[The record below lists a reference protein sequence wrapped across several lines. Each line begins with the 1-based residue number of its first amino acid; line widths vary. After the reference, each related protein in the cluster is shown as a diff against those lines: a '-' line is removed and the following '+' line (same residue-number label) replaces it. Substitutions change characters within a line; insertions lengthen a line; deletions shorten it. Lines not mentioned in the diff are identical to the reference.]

1 MEFRSLITII
11 EEAGSARDT
20 AFNKLADD
28 QRGDPELA
36 MLSVQRANVG
46 GVLSYVVEHVGDL
59 THRMAQYPNK
69 PDYFCG
75 YELVKPKVNRS
86 YGILTSG
93 YGFAREHEQNIA
105 SNAEYKGVTVE
116 VFKAHL
122 ADSLSI
128 YAAEHSKLQVFN
140 QAQYLAREAA
150 VLLGKQKWKQSAD
163 CLYQLSLHL
172 DSPEQWV
179 EFAGGYDPAFSQ
191 KPL

>member
-11 EEAGSARDT
+11 EDAGSARDT
-20 AFNKLADD
+20 AFNKLADG
-28 QRGDPELA
+28 QRADPELA

-75 YELVKPKVNRS
+75 FELVKPKVDRS

-116 VFKAHL
+116 VFKARL
-122 ADSLSI
+122 TESLS
-128 YAAEHSKLQVFN
+128 V
-140 QAQYLAREAA
+140 
-150 VLLGKQKWKQSAD
+150 
-163 CLYQLSLHL
+163 
-172 DSPEQWV
+172 
-179 EFAGGYDPAFSQ
+179 YDPDFSQ